1 MKLKIIITD
10 DHAILRKGLKQI
22 ILEEF
27 INAQISEASSTEE
40 ALKIIRKEKF
50 DLVIS
55 DISMP
60 GRSGIDLLKQIREEF
75 PFLPVLILS
84 MHPEEQYAVRALK
97 AGASGYVTKDT
108 ASEEL
113 VNAIRKIINGKKY
126 ISISL
131 ADLLADNILIDNKLL
146 PHQSLSDREFEVL
159 KLIASGKS
167 VSEISKTLSLSVNTI
182 STYRSRILE
191 KMKLRTNADLIH
203 YAIEQKLVL

>member
-1 MKLKIIITD
+1 MKLKIIIAD
-10 DHAILRKGLKQI
+10 DHAVLRKGLKLI

-27 INAQISEASSTEE
+27 TNAQISEASTAED
-40 ALKIIRKEKF
+40 ALKAIRKEKF

-84 MHPEEQYAVRALK
+84 MHPEEHYAIRALK

-113 VNAIRKIINGKKY
+113 AKAIRKIISGKKY
-126 ISISL
+126 ISSSL
-131 ADLLADNILIDNKLL
+131 ADMLADNVSVDSALL
-146 PHQSLSDREFEVL
+146 PHELLSDREFEVL
-159 KLIASGKS
+159 LLIASGKG
-167 VSEISKTLSLSVNTI
+167 ISKIAETLSLSVNTI
-182 STYRSRILE
+182 STYRSRLLE
-191 KMKLRTNADLIH
+191 KMKLKSNADLIH
-203 YAIEQKLVL
+203 YALEQNLV